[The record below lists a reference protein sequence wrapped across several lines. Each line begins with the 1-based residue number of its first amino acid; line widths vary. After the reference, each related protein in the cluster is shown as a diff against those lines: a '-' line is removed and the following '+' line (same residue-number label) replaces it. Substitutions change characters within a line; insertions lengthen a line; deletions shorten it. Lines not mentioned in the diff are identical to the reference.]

1 MSNINDILDI
11 AKLKKEVVELTVREH
26 ELNNLIKRIEGRY
39 NKEEVEKLRKH
50 LDKTIE
56 YRKSIEV
63 LVDDFI
69 FWEERFVK

>member
-63 LVDDFI
+63 LVDEFI